1 MNKIISKAKIWFIAL
16 LVIIVA
22 GAFVF
27 GFLGFNESVTVSDGY
42 ELHIVTD
49 VDFPGN
55 SDKIEDAVEKLFEDE
70 GIKFGADYLL
80 YNVDSQHV
88 YVFEDKLSDEVL
100 AKVEDAVQTALSAQA
115 TISFEVAQYETKAMP
130 EQTVW
135 VVAVT
140 SAVTLLII
148 AIYLMLRQKFAPAF
162 TAMAVSVIEVLL
174 FLALT
179 ALSRVYITSAYYA
192 VAVVGLVLTL
202 LSSVIYTGKA
212 KFELRKYSENAD
224 KTTDEIAG
232 ILECGN
238 LKYNVALAIIAIVF
252 GVAFVAFG
260 PAIIRW
266 TGLAIVVM
274 AISVAFVNICITP
287 AIWKTF
293 ASIGKN
299 KKDYTASK

>member
-70 GIKFGADYLL
+70 GLKFGADYLL

-299 KKDYTASK
+299 KKDYKASK

>member
-1 MNKIISKAKIWFIAL
+1 MSKIISKTKIWFIAL

-42 ELHIVTD
+42 ELHIVTE

-55 SDKIEDAVEKLFEDE
+55 SDKIEEAVEKVFEEE

-88 YVFEDKLSDEVL
+88 YVFEDKLSDAVIE
-100 AKVEDAVQTALSAQA
+100 KVETAVQTALSAQA
-115 TISFEVAQYETKAMP
+115 TITFEVAQYEAKAMP
-130 EQTVW
+130 EQTIW

-140 SAVTLLII
+140 SAVTLVVI
-148 AIYLMLRQKFAPAF
+148 ALYLMLRQKFAPAF
-162 TAMAVSVIEVLL
+162 TAMVVSVIEVLL

-179 ALSRVYITSAYYA
+179 AVTRVYITSAYYA
-192 VAVVGLVLTL
+192 VAVAGLALTL

-212 KFELRKYSENAD
+212 KYELRKYSENAD
-224 KTTDEIAG
+224 KTTDEIAS

-238 LKYNVALAIIAIVF
+238 VKYNVALAVIAIVF

-260 PAIIRW
+260 PAVIRW
-266 TGLAIVVM
+266 AGLAIVIM
-274 AISVAFVNICITP
+274 AISVALVNVFVTP

>member
-16 LVIIVA
+16 LVIVVA

-27 GFLGFNESVTVSDGY
+27 GFMGFNKSVTISDGY

-55 SDKIEDAVEKLFEDE
+55 SDKIEDAVEKVFEEE
-70 GIKFGADYLL
+70 GLSYGASYLL

-88 YVFEDKLSDEVL
+88 YVFEDKLSDEVI
-100 AKVEDAVQTALSAQA
+100 AKVESAVQTALSAQA
-115 TISFEVAQYETKAMP
+115 TISFDVVQYETKAIS

-135 VVAVT
+135 VVGLT
-140 SAVTLLII
+140 SGVALLIV
-148 AIYLMLRQKFAPAF
+148 AIYVAIRQKFAPAF
-162 TAMAVSVIEVLL
+162 TAMAVTCIEALL

-179 ALSRVYITSAYYA
+179 ALTRVYINSAYYA
-192 VAVVGLVLTL
+192 IVIAGAVLTL

-212 KFELRKYSENAD
+212 KYELRKYSENAD
-224 KTTDEIAG
+224 KTTDEIAS

-238 LKYNVALAIIAIVF
+238 LKYNLALAIIAIVF
-252 GVAFVAFG
+252 AVAFVAFG

-266 TGLAIVVM
+266 TGVAIAIM
-274 AISVAFVNICITP
+274 AVSVAFVNICITP

-293 ASIGKN
+293 AKIGKN
-299 KKDYTASK
+299 KKDYKASK